1 MFMVALFTRDK
12 LWNQPIN
19 GLMDKGNVVF
29 VYMVEFYSA
38 IKRMNYAA
46 CWKVDITGNH
56 HVK

>member
-1 MFMVALFTRDK
+1 MVALFTRDK